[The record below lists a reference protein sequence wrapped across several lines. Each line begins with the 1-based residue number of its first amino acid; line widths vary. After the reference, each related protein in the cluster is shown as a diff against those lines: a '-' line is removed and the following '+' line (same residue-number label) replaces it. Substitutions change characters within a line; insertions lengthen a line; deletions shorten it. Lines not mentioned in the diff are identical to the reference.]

1 MCIRDSVCVV
11 PGDAEVDL
19 KLAAKV
25 SGNKSAA
32 MIHMKELLPA
42 TGYIRGGCSPVGM
55 KKALPTFIHTTCM
68 DFGYIY
74 ISAGMR
80 GLQIRIAPVSYTHL
94 HGSIIVNIKLD
105 EEKLSITAP
114 FVALPEKGRIPLLR
128 QVAGLNFNAMDL
140 ATIYLRDNRLSF
152 EYSCPIQL
160 INPYKIYYILQ
171 EICCTGDKY
180 DDEFETKFGRC
191 V

>member
-1 MCIRDSVCVV
+1 MPYWIIST
-11 PGDAEVDL
+11 EI
-19 KLAAKV
+19 
-25 SGNKSAA
+25 SGRNTA
-32 MIHMKELLPA
+32 MYRE
-42 TGYIRGGCSPVGM
+42 TN
-55 KKALPTFIHTTCM
+55 FI
-68 DFGYIY
+68 F
-74 ISAGMR
+74 
-80 GLQIRIAPVSYTHL
+80 P

-180 DDEFETKFGRC
+180 DDEFGD
-191 V
+191 